1 MTAAQSKCEFSVKM
15 MTAARTKC
23 LAPYQTIFYFC
34 YFDSAISFIVSVFFG
49 LNGDRCPKNG
59 DRCPKMM
66 TAAQSKC
73 VSFFQNVTQT
83 NELTKKK
90 EKKKKVEWSLT
101 EQFTVIVT
109 LFLTSL

>member
-1 MTAAQSKCEFSVKM
+1 MTAAQNKCH
-15 MTAARTKC
+15 
-23 LAPYQTIFYFC
+23 
-34 YFDSAISFIVSVFFG
+34 FFV
-49 LNGDRCPKNG
+49 
-59 DRCPKMM
+59 KMM